1 MLRSSGQVCMG
12 FINVLWSLFYS
23 LPLSGEE
30 MDLVIDTASDG
41 NERCKLVGYVY
52 KSEINMA
59 RISTGMVG
67 LDESKHRY
75 YSINL
80 KKANINVRR
89 EKIYKSTRNKN
100 ILSISSD
107 FNYYPLI
114 YREV

>member
-1 MLRSSGQVCMG
+1 MYS
-12 FINVLWSLFYS
+12 VLLFYS

>member
-1 MLRSSGQVCMG
+1 MYS
-12 FINVLWSLFYS
+12 VLLFYS

-59 RISTGMVG
+59 RISIGMVG

-89 EKIYKSTRNKN
+89 EKMNKN